1 MTLFYAISLISIK
14 KSFEGEKLGLSY
26 EGIATGI
33 IVRKVKEGGLLSNT
47 IVQEGQTITSVN
59 GISLAGLDLKEV
71 VEILSSLTHH
81 VNLEVWTPIQYTRNE
96 VPVFLSEATSSPVPL
111 SKWQMIYDSV
121 NNEMLPAIDKFDETE
136 KRLGKLMDSYID
148 EHDTGFN
155 TSFWGTETSHQKM
168 VIDMVHQA
176 AAASNNAT
184 LMSTNALYTANS
196 MLCSHGI
203 AVKLG
208 FSQQKIKKFCSRFTT
223 KSLVAIKTPR
233 NIGFLLFN

>member
-136 KRLGKLMDSYID
+136 KRLGELMDRYIHRSKTD
-148 EHDTGFN
+148 HKDKAT
-155 TSFWGTETSHQKM
+155 
-168 VIDMVHQA
+168 DMERQA

-208 FSQQKIKKFCSRFTT
+208 FSQQKIEKFYYRFATIHVT
-223 KSLVAIKTPR
+223 NRYNKNSLVAIKTPR
-233 NIGFLLFN
+233 NFGFLLFN